1 MSVTRTLLMMMAVML
16 ALPAAAQQ
24 GGGPGGGGPRVLAE
38 GDDGFS
44 LSEDGRSRLHVGVTA
59 GTGFDTNPYTTPLAN
74 PEFGGDVVVRIRP
87 YVNVNAPGSTLA
99 FSGVAQLDYGFLPG
113 LISPD
118 TQSFLLYQAL
128 VGADLELNRG
138 GAFSFAVGDSV
149 SWNTDPGVVVLGSL
163 LSRVRNRLQAGVGFR
178 PGGGTLNTRLQYT
191 FDFTKFIDIQGS
203 GGIIA
208 DGVLDSMNHN
218 LQLRADYRFLPKT
231 GVFGAIRAGWQTYPF
246 TNTQPQAFPVTI
258 NAGLQGNL
266 LPKLA
271 FLVSAGYSNPF
282 VIDNT
287 GLVTGAIV
295 GVVGQAEAQW
305 QLGPQTKVAG
315 GFRRTFEPIALYQY
329 IGDNR
334 FYARF
339 GQTLGQF
346 ELALRAGYGA
356 LEFGE
361 EQAGNLAL
369 TDTPIGRFDHAVDG
383 SIALNFHVTRWF
395 AFGIINTTDWRATN
409 ASDVSDPI
417 TPINLSYFR
426 NETLLIAS
434 AKY

>member
-1 MSVTRTLLMMMAVML
+1 MSVTRFLLVMTAML

-24 GGGPGGGGPRVLAE
+24 GGGITAD
-38 GDDGFS
+38 GDDGFA

-74 PEFGGDVVVRIRP
+74 PEFAGDVLVRIRP
-87 YVNVNAPGSTLA
+87 YVNVSAPGANLA
-99 FSGVAQLDYGFLPG
+99 FSGQAQLDYGFLPG
-113 LISPD
+113 LTNPD
-118 TQSFLLYQAL
+118 TQSFLLYQTL

-149 SWNTDPGVVVLGSL
+149 SWNTDPGVAVVGSL
-163 LSRVRNRLQAGVGFR
+163 LSRVRNRLQAGAGFR
-178 PGGGTLNTRLQYT
+178 PGGGTLSTRLQYT
-191 FDFTKFIDIQGS
+191 FDFTKFIDVQGTQ
-203 GGIIA
+203 GLIA
-208 DGVLDSMNHN
+208 DGVLDSMNHS

-231 GVFGAIRAGWQTYPF
+231 GVFAAVRGGWQTYPF
-246 TNTQPQAFPVTI
+246 TNTQPNAFPVTV

-271 FLVSAGYSNPF
+271 FLLSAGYSNPF
-282 VIDNT
+282 VVDNT

-305 QLGPQTKVAG
+305 QPTPQTNLSG
-315 GFRRTFEPIALYQY
+315 GFRRTFEPIALYQF

-346 ELALRAGYGA
+346 ELGLRAAYGA
-356 LEFGE
+356 LEFGAE
-361 EQAGNLAL
+361 EAGGVAI
-369 TDTPIGRFDHAVDG
+369 TDTPVGRFDHAIDLG
-383 SIALNFHVTRWF
+383 ATLQFHVTRWF
-395 AFGIINTTDWRATN
+395 AFGISNTTDWRITN
-409 ASDVSDPI
+409 ASDVSDPAD
-417 TPINLSYFR
+417 PLNLSYLR
-426 NETLLIAS
+426 NETLLTAS